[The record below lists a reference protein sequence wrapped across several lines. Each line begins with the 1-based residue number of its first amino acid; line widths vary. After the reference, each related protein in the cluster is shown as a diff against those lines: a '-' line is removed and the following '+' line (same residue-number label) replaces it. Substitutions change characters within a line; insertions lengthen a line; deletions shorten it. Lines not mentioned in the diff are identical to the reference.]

1 MSTSGGAAQ
10 HLPTPTA
17 TMDTLAT
24 TSTATTIVP
33 ALIPP
38 ETPHTVPITPRSR
51 LFSSR
56 MQYRS
61 RPVTVAVDPVSL
73 VISECIAITSA
84 IQKHARSPHSSVS
97 AILGGSPNLIQL
109 VPPRNGTGSAGRQ
122 SETDG
127 AGGDGAASDLAA
139 SRWGLRGKKGKSLA
153 DNPLISGFGRL
164 RAELAGVKDIH
175 RFDSLVL
182 LYPFLQI
189 IQTKGTA
196 APVTVLALRA
206 IQKFLAYG
214 FVAPISPR
222 FALAMQSLSAAITH
236 CQFDISDP
244 AQEEVVLLMILHLME
259 DMLSGPGGDILSDES
274 VCDMMGRGLTI
285 CSRPRFSEVLRR
297 TAEASMVRMVQI
309 IFEDLKHLEVEAGE
323 TLSEGTAGGAEVDNI
338 RMETGASGTEDVGHI
353 KEEALVSA
361 EAAAQVAEVAETLEE
376 VKAALGPE
384 DEVLPLSA
392 NPRPSSSSEKVS
404 SSTTDAPAIPEDG
417 RPSTSSATEMSTES
431 FDLRPYSLPSIREL
445 FRVLV
450 SFLEPHDKRYPDQ
463 MRVMALRI
471 IHVALE
477 VAGPSIARH
486 PALAAIA
493 EDQLCC
499 SLFQLVRSDNM
510 AVLQEALI
518 VASTLLSTCRGVLK
532 LQQELYLSYLVAC
545 LHPAVEIPREPGID
559 PSLYSGIPQAPK
571 LVKPPPSQQGSGR
584 STPVP
589 VKDRQKLG
597 LEGGARKPDARQAM
611 VENIGVLARMP
622 TFMVDLFVNYD
633 CDEDRADL
641 CEDMI
646 GLLSRNALPD
656 SATWSTTSVPPLCLD
671 ALLRFIQYIAE
682 RLDQTPEIEGY
693 PDPEILREKRRRK
706 KLITKGMNK
715 FNESPKGGLA
725 YLQEKGL
732 LRDCTDPVEVAN
744 FLGRT
749 TRVDKKVL
757 GDFLT
762 KKGNESILDAFMDQF
777 DFTGK
782 RVDEALRILLGTFR
796 LPGESALIERIV
808 SSFAEKYCSSSVPE
822 GVADKDAVFILSY
835 AIIMLNTDQHSPT
848 LKNQSRMQY
857 VDFARNLRGVN
868 GGQDFATEYLQ
879 AIFNEIKS
887 NEIILPSEHDNKHAF
902 DYAWKEMLMK
912 TESSGPLVL
921 CDTNIYDADMFAT
934 TWNAIVSC
942 LFFVFMSATDDTVY
956 ARVITGFDECARIA
970 TKYGNSE
977 ALDEIVYRLSYI
989 STLSS
994 EALSNTTLNTEVQV
1008 GENSVMVSELAVKF
1022 GRDVRPQLATLVL
1035 FRVVTGS
1042 EHVIR
1047 KSWKHIIRI
1056 WLNLFVNSLI
1066 PPFFSAEADHL
1077 SLPPIPLQPPSQVI
1091 DRAAKQNETGFF
1103 SAFTSYIS
1111 SYAADDPPEPSDEE
1125 LESTLCTVDC
1135 VNQCHMGDVFANVA
1149 TLPSHSL
1156 ESLVDALLAQIPEDN
1171 GLTVITVKTENIAQP
1186 PNGQKPRQPTAV
1198 YDPGLVYILEF
1209 CTILA
1214 LRDENTIEALG
1225 KRVVEAMQEI
1235 LRDVPRYHPVLIER
1249 ATYYLFNLLKAS
1261 YDFDYVRVPILLH
1274 TVSSFPNDTLTKT
1287 SGLVLRGLKLCIEK
1301 PCPLRNE
1308 IMTSPDFWVILQTLA
1323 THSDSAP
1330 IVFEILESGV
1340 SGTPSAIMADNYES
1354 SLALLNEFASMASIG
1369 AVAEQ
1374 KNDRKGGRKSRPVK
1388 QEKPSENAVVERGI
1402 KALNSIYR
1410 LTERIPHLM
1419 KQSHLESNEAWS
1431 AYWLPIFQAL
1441 TTQCTN
1447 PCREIR
1453 HLAFSSLQRTL
1464 LSPELTSSDH
1474 SEWTAIFGEVLFP
1487 LILRL
1492 LKPEVFSSD
1501 RDGMSETRVQAA
1513 SLLSKVFLQYLV
1525 KLSEWDGMLDLWLKI
1540 IEIMDRLMNS
1550 GQGDSLEEAVPENL
1564 KNVLLIMSSNGYLVP
1579 PSKNPERE
1587 ELWNETWKR
1596 IDRFLPGLKKDLELD
1611 VGVEEVPPQVQPQE
1625 EKQEVKVGEEKQ
1637 EKEEK
1642 GEK

>member
-1 MSTSGGAAQ
+1 MSRDAHLAA
-10 HLPTPTA
+10 PMDPAVATA
-17 TMDTLAT
+17 PG
-24 TSTATTIVP
+24 TST
-33 ALIPP
+33 
-38 ETPHTVPITPRSR
+38 PRR
-51 LFSSR
+51 NPLFSSR

-61 RPVTVAVDPVSL
+61 RPVSVAVDPVSL
-73 VISECIAITSA
+73 VMSECIAITSA
-84 IQKHARSPHSSVS
+84 IQKYARSPHSSVS

-109 VPPRNGTGSAGRQ
+109 VPPGPSGRRHQKSAAGP
-122 SETDG
+122 EPDG
-127 AGGDGAASDLAA
+127 AGDLAA
-139 SRWGLRGKKGKSLA
+139 NRWGLRGKKGKSMQ

-164 RAELAGVKDIH
+164 RQELAGVKDIH

-189 IQTKGTA
+189 IQAKGTA
-196 APVTVLALRA
+196 APVTILALRA

-214 FVAPISPR
+214 FVSPASPR

-236 CQFDISDP
+236 CQFDISDS

-259 DMLSGPGGDILSDES
+259 DMMSGPGGDILSDES

-309 IFEDLKHLEVEAGE
+309 IFEDLKHLELEAGDE
-323 TLSEGTAGGAEVDNI
+323 T
-338 RMETGASGTEDVGHI
+338 
-353 KEEALVSA
+353 EALDRQTSRDMDSVTMDPAANGTDVPAVRPDVTDGGLPGEAAESSA
-361 EAAAQVAEVAETLEE
+361 E
-376 VKAALGPE
+376 
-384 DEVLPLSA
+384 
-392 NPRPSSSSEKVS
+392 PRPSSRSEREGS
-404 SSTTDAPAIPEDG
+404 GSETSRSASADDG
-417 RPSTSSATEMSTES
+417 RPSTSSATESAAS
-431 FDLRPYSLPSIREL
+431 VDLRPYSLPSIREL

-450 SFLEPHDKRYPDQ
+450 SFLDPHDRKHPDQ

-486 PALAAIA
+486 PALASIA

-499 SLFQLVRSDNM
+499 YLFQLVRSDNM
-510 AVLQEALI
+510 AILQESLI

-559 PSLYSGIPQAPK
+559 PSLYSGIPQSPK
-571 LVKPPPSQQGSGR
+571 LVKLSPTQPGSGR

-622 TFMVDLFVNYD
+622 TFMAELFVNYD

-641 CEDMI
+641 CEDLI

-671 ALLRFIQYIAE
+671 ALLRFIQFIAE
-682 RLDQTPEIEGY
+682 RLDQTPETEGY
-693 PDPEILREKRRRK
+693 PDPAMLREKRRRK
-706 KLITKGMNK
+706 KLIIKGTTK

-725 YLQEKGL
+725 YLHEKGIIENV
-732 LRDCTDPVEVAN
+732 TDPLCVAK
-744 FLGRT
+744 FLKGTSRIN
-749 TRVDKKVL
+749 KKVL
-757 GDFLT
+757 GDFLS
-762 KKGNESILDAFMDQF
+762 KKGNEAILDAFIDQF

-782 RVDEALRILLGTFR
+782 RVDEALRMLLETFR
-796 LPGESALIERIV
+796 LPGESPLIERIV
-808 SSFAEKYCSSSVPE
+808 SSFAGKYCSSSVPE
-822 GVADKDAVFILSY
+822 GVADKDSVFILTY
-835 AIIMLNTDQHSPT
+835 AIIMLNTDQHTPQ
-848 LKNQSRMQY
+848 LKNQARMKFE
-857 VDFARNLRGVN
+857 DFARNLRGQN
-868 GGQDFATEYLQ
+868 GGQDFPTEYLQ
-879 AIFNEIKS
+879 DIFDTIKT
-887 NEIILPSEHDNKHAF
+887 NEIILPDEHDNKHAF
-902 DYAWKEMLMK
+902 DYAWKELLLK
-912 TESSGPLVL
+912 TEAAGPLVL

-934 TWNAIVSC
+934 TWNPIVSC

-994 EALSNTTLNTEVQV
+994 ETLSNTSLNTEVQV

-1047 KSWKHIIRI
+1047 KSWKYVIRI

-1066 PPFFSAEADHL
+1066 PSFFSTEADKL
-1077 SLPPIPLQPPSQVI
+1077 ALPPIPLQPPSQVI
-1091 DRAAKQNETGFF
+1091 DRGSKQSETGFF

-1149 TLPSHSL
+1149 QLPSHNL
-1156 ESLVDALLAQIPEDN
+1156 EVLVDTLLGHIPEDN
-1171 GLTVITVKTENIAQP
+1171 GSSVITVKADNIP
-1186 PNGQKPRQPTAV
+1186 PSQTNGQQSRQSNAI
-1198 YDPGLVYILEF
+1198 YDPALVYILEF
-1209 CTILA
+1209 CTVLA
-1214 LRDENTIEALG
+1214 LRDDSTVERLG
-1225 KRVVEAMQEI
+1225 RRVVEAIQAI
-1235 LRDVPRYHPVLIER
+1235 LRDVPQYHPILIER
-1249 ATYYLFNLLKAS
+1249 ATFYLFNLLQAS
-1261 YDFDYVRVPILLH
+1261 YDYDYVRVPVLLH
-1274 TVSSFPNDTLTKT
+1274 TLSSFPKDTLVKAA
-1287 SGLVLRGLKLCIEK
+1287 GLVLRGLKLCTEK

-1323 THSDSAP
+1323 TNADAAP
-1330 IVFEILESGV
+1330 GVFEILESGV
-1340 SGTPSAIMADNYES
+1340 STTPSAIMADNYEAA
-1354 SLALLNEFASMASIG
+1354 LGLLNEFASMASIG

-1374 KNDRKGGRKSRPVK
+1374 KNDRKLGRKGARPIK
-1388 QEKPSENAVVERGI
+1388 QEKPSENAVVERGV
-1402 KALNSIYR
+1402 KALNSISR
-1410 LTERIPHLM
+1410 MTTRIPHLM
-1419 KQSHLESNEAWS
+1419 QQSHLESSEAWS
-1431 AYWLPIFQAL
+1431 AYWLPVFQAL

-1453 HLAFSSLQRTL
+1453 QLAFSLLQRTL
-1464 LSPELTSSDH
+1464 LSPELRSAEEEH

-1525 KLSEWDGMLDLWLKI
+1525 VLSKWEGMLDLWVKI

-1579 PSKNPERE
+1579 PSKDQTKE

-1596 IDRFLPGLKKDLELD
+1596 IDRFLPNLRADLAL
-1611 VGVEEVPPQVQPQE
+1611 EEEPV
-1625 EKQEVKVGEEKQ
+1625 
-1637 EKEEK
+1637 KEEEPPK
-1642 GEK
+1642 SAGLLPATGEGGTVVEV

>member
-1 MSTSGGAAQ
+1 MSHDAQLAAPPAMDNTAIASVPGTP
-10 HLPTPTA
+10 LPRRGPV
-17 TMDTLAT
+17 L
-24 TSTATTIVP
+24 
-33 ALIPP
+33 
-38 ETPHTVPITPRSR
+38 
-51 LFSSR
+51 SSR

-61 RPVTVAVDPVSL
+61 RPVSVAVDPVSL

-109 VPPRNGTGSAGRQ
+109 VPPSGSSGSRNRKSSSSGADPV
-122 SETDG
+122 TDG
-127 AGGDGAASDLAA
+127 TNDLATT
-139 SRWGLRGKKGKSLA
+139 RWGLRGKKGKSLA

-164 RAELAGVKDIH
+164 RQELAGVKDIH

-189 IQTKGTA
+189 IQAKGTA

-309 IFEDLKHLEVEAGE
+309 IFEDLKHLEVEAGDE
-323 TLSEGTAGGAEVDNI
+323 S
-338 RMETGASGTEDVGHI
+338 
-353 KEEALVSA
+353 EALDRQTSEAMDNLKMDPAANGTDIPEKKEGEREATAEPA
-361 EAAAQVAEVAETLEE
+361 EATEPTGVAEATEATEAGRLLQAQAQDVVE
-376 VKAALGPE
+376 AA
-384 DEVLPLSA
+384 
-392 NPRPSSSSEKVS
+392 RTSSSSEQT
-404 SSTTDAPAIPEDG
+404 SSTAEPATVPEAG
-417 RPSTSSATEMSTES
+417 RPSTSSTTEASVES
-431 FDLRPYSLPSIREL
+431 FDLRPYSLPSVREL

-450 SFLEPHDKRYPDQ
+450 SFLDPHDRRHPDQ

-499 SLFQLVRSDNM
+499 YLFQLVRSDNM

-518 VASTLLSTCRGVLK
+518 VASTLLSTCRTVLK

-559 PSLYSGIPQAPK
+559 PSLYSGIPQSPK
-571 LVKPPPSQQGSGR
+571 LVKPPPSQQSSGR

-611 VENIGVLARMP
+611 VENIGVLTRMP

-682 RLDQTPEIEGY
+682 RLDQFPETEGY
-693 PDPEILREKRRRK
+693 PDPEVLRERRRRK
-706 KLITKGMNK
+706 KLIIKGTNK
-715 FNESPKGGLA
+715 FNENPKGGLA

-732 LRDCTDPVEVAN
+732 IADASDPVGVAQ
-744 FLGRT
+744 FLAGT
-749 TRVDKKVL
+749 SRVNKKQL
-757 GDFLT
+757 GEFLT
-762 KKGNESILDAFMDQF
+762 KRGNEKILDAFMDQF
-777 DFTGK
+777 DFAGK
-782 RVDEALRILLGTFR
+782 RADEALRTLLGTFR
-796 LPGESALIERIV
+796 LPGEAPLIERVVV
-808 SSFAEKYCSSSVPE
+808 SFSSKYYESSPE
-822 GVADKDAVFILSY
+822 NVADKDSVYVLSY
-835 AIIMLNTDQHSPT
+835 AIIMLNTDQHNPT
-848 LKNQSRMQY
+848 IKNGTRMDY
-857 VDFARNLRGVN
+857 PAFARNLRGVN
-868 GGQDFATEYLQ
+868 GGKDFAPEYLE
-879 AIFNEIKS
+879 AIFNAIKT

-902 DYAWKEMLMK
+902 DYAWKELLLK
-912 TESSGPLVL
+912 SEAAGPQVL

-977 ALDEIVYRLSYI
+977 ALDEIIYRLSYI

-994 EALSNTTLNTEVQV
+994 ETLSNTSLNTEVQV
-1008 GENSVMVSELAVKF
+1008 GDNSVMVSELAVKF

-1042 EHVIR
+1042 EHVIK

-1066 PPFFSAEADHL
+1066 PPFFSTEADKL

-1091 DRAAKQNETGFF
+1091 DRGAKQNETGFF

-1149 TLPSHSL
+1149 SLPSHSL
-1156 ESLVDALLAQIPEDN
+1156 EALVDALLAQIPEDN
-1171 GLTVITVKTENIAQP
+1171 GSTVITVKADNIPAP
-1186 PNGQKPRQPTAV
+1186 ANGQKPRQSTAL

-1209 CTILA
+1209 CTMLA
-1214 LRDENTIEALG
+1214 LRDSTTTEVLG
-1225 KRVVEAMQEI
+1225 KRVVEAIQEI

-1249 ATYYLFNLLKAS
+1249 ATFYLFNLLQAS
-1261 YDFDYVRVPILLH
+1261 YDFDYVRPPILLH
-1274 TVSSFPNDTLTKT
+1274 TVSSFPKETLIKT

-1308 IMTSPDFWVILQTLA
+1308 IMTSPDFWVILQSLA
-1323 THSDSAP
+1323 AHPDSAP
-1330 IVFEILESGV
+1330 VVFEIIESGV
-1340 SGTPSAIMADNYES
+1340 SSTPSAIMADNYEAT
-1354 SLALLNEFASMASIG
+1354 LTLLDEFATMAKVG

-1374 KNDRKGGRKSRPVK
+1374 KNDRKGGRKGRPVK

-1402 KALNSIYR
+1402 KAINNISK
-1410 LTERIPHLM
+1410 LTARIPHLM
-1419 KQSHLESNEAWS
+1419 KGSHLESSEAWS

-1441 TTQCTN
+1441 TRQCTN
-1447 PCREIR
+1447 PCREVR

-1464 LSPELTSSDH
+1464 LSPELTTSDH
-1474 SEWTAIFGEVLFP
+1474 EEWTAIFGEVLFP
-1487 LILRL
+1487 LILTL

-1525 KLSEWDGMLDLWLKI
+1525 ILSEWDGMLDLWLKI

-1579 PSKNPERE
+1579 PQRNPERE

-1596 IDRFLPGLKKDLELD
+1596 IDRFLPNLRADLALD
-1611 VGVEEVPPQVQPQE
+1611 VPVEEQTREANVPKKSVEVAAAVAEPARQDGQEQQKETTVQ
-1625 EKQEVKVGEEKQ
+1625 G
-1637 EKEEK
+1637 
-1642 GEK
+1642 

>member
-1 MSTSGGAAQ
+1 MSGHAQLAA
-10 HLPTPTA
+10 PMEAPV
-17 TMDTLAT
+17 
-24 TSTATTIVP
+24 SP
-33 ALIPP
+33 ALG
-38 ETPHTVPITPRSR
+38 TPSARRNP
-51 LFSSR
+51 LLSSR

-61 RPVTVAVDPVSL
+61 RPVSVAVDPVSL

-109 VPPRNGTGSAGRQ
+109 VPPGPGTRHRKSASGAH
-122 SETDG
+122 TDG
-127 AGGDGAASDLAA
+127 AGDLAA
-139 SRWGLRGKKGKSLA
+139 NRWGLRGKKGKSMQ
-153 DNPLISGFGRL
+153 DNPLISGFGKL
-164 RAELAGVKDIH
+164 RQELAGVKDIH

-189 IQTKGTA
+189 IQAKGTA
-196 APVTVLALRA
+196 APVTILALRA

-214 FVAPISPR
+214 FVAPMSPR

-274 VCDMMGRGLTI
+274 ICDMMGRGLTI

-309 IFEDLKHLEVEAGE
+309 IFEDLKHLEEEAGE
-323 TLSEGTAGGAEVDNI
+323 ES
-338 RMETGASGTEDVGHI
+338 
-353 KEEALVSA
+353 EALDRQTNGDMDTVNMDPATNGTDVPAIAAQAA
-361 EAAAQVAEVAETLEE
+361 EAGESSQAA
-376 VKAALGPE
+376 E
-384 DEVLPLSA
+384 DPVEA
-392 NPRPSSSSEKVS
+392 RPSSSSEKPS
-404 SSTTDAPAIPEDG
+404 SSSETPRSPSADVG
-417 RPSTSSATEMSTES
+417 RPSTSSATESAAS
-431 FDLRPYSLPSIREL
+431 VDLRPYSLPSIREL

-450 SFLEPHDKRYPDQ
+450 SFLDPHDRRHPDQ

-486 PALAAIA
+486 PALATIA

-499 SLFQLVRSDNM
+499 YLFQLVRSDNM

-518 VASTLLSTCRGVLK
+518 VAATLLSTCRGVLK

-559 PSLYSGIPQAPK
+559 PSLYSGIPQSPK
-571 LVKPPPSQQGSGR
+571 LVKPPASQANSGR

-611 VENIGVLARMP
+611 VENIGVLARMS
-622 TFMVDLFVNYD
+622 TFMVELFVNYD

-641 CEDMI
+641 CEDLI

-671 ALLRFIQYIAE
+671 ALLRFIQFIAE
-682 RLDQTPEIEGY
+682 RLDQTPETEGY
-693 PDPEILREKRRRK
+693 PDPDMLRERRRRK
-706 KLITKGMNK
+706 RLIIKGTNM
-715 FNESPKGGLA
+715 FNENPKGGLA
-725 YLQEKGL
+725 YLQEKGVIENAA
-732 LRDCTDPVEVAN
+732 DPLCVAK
-744 FLGRT
+744 FLKGTSRIN
-749 TRVDKKVL
+749 KKIL
-757 GDFLT
+757 GEFLS
-762 KKGNESILDAFMDQF
+762 KKGNEAILDAFIDQF

-782 RVDEALRILLGTFR
+782 RVDEALRALLETFR
-796 LPGESALIERIV
+796 LPGESPLIERIV
-808 SSFAEKYCSSSVPE
+808 NSFADKYCSSSVPE
-822 GVADKDAVFILSY
+822 GITNKDAVFILTY
-835 AIIMLNTDQHSPT
+835 AIIMLNTDQHNPQV
-848 LKNQSRMQY
+848 KNQARMKFE
-857 VDFARNLRGVN
+857 DFSRNLRGQN
-868 GGQDFATEYLQ
+868 GGEDFPPEYLQ
-879 AIFNEIKS
+879 DIFDAIKT
-887 NEIILPSEHDNKHAF
+887 NEIILPDEHDNKHAF
-902 DYAWKEMLMK
+902 DYAWKELLLK
-912 TESSGPLVL
+912 TEAAGPLVM

-934 TWNAIVSC
+934 TWNPIVSC

-977 ALDEIVYRLSYI
+977 ALDEIIYRLSYI
-989 STLSS
+989 STLGS
-994 EALSNTTLNTEVQV
+994 EALSNTSLNTEVQV
-1008 GENSVMVSELAVKF
+1008 GENSVMVSELAVRF

-1042 EHVIR
+1042 EHVIK

-1066 PPFFSAEADHL
+1066 PSFFSTEADKL
-1077 SLPPIPLQPPSQVI
+1077 ALPPIPLQPPSQVI
-1091 DRAAKQNETGFF
+1091 DRGAKQNESGLFA
-1103 SAFTSYIS
+1103 AFTSYIS

-1135 VNQCHMGDVFANVA
+1135 VNQCHMGDVFANIA
-1149 TLPSHSL
+1149 LLPSHSL
-1156 ESLVDALLAQIPEDN
+1156 EALVDTLLEQIPEDV
-1171 GLTVITVKTENIAQP
+1171 GSTVITVKTENIPPSQ
-1186 PNGQKPRQPTAV
+1186 PNGQKPRQSSAV
-1198 YDPGLVYILEF
+1198 YNPALVYILEF
-1209 CTILA
+1209 CTVLA
-1214 LRDENTIEALG
+1214 LRDDSTIELLG
-1225 KRVVEAMQEI
+1225 KRVVEAVQAI
-1235 LRDVPRYHPVLIER
+1235 LRDVSRYHPILIER
-1249 ATYYLFNLLKAS
+1249 ATFYLFNLLQAS
-1261 YDFDYVRVPILLH
+1261 YDFDYVRVPVLLH
-1274 TVSSFPNDTLTKT
+1274 TVSSFPNDTLLKA
-1287 SGLVLRGLKLCIEK
+1287 SGLILRGLKICTEK

-1323 THSDSAP
+1323 ANPDSAP
-1330 IVFEILESGV
+1330 AVFEILESGV
-1340 SGTPSAIMADNYES
+1340 SGTPSAIMADNYEAA
-1354 SLALLNEFASMASIG
+1354 LALLNEFASMASVG

-1374 KNDRKGGRKSRPVK
+1374 KNDRKQGRKGGKGGRAVK
-1388 QEKPSENAVVERGI
+1388 QEKPSENAVVERGV
-1402 KALNSIYR
+1402 KALNNIYR
-1410 LTERIPHLM
+1410 MTARIPHLM
-1419 KQSHLESNEAWS
+1419 KQSHLESSEAWS
-1431 AYWLPIFQAL
+1431 AYWLPVFQAL

-1453 HLAFSSLQRTL
+1453 HLAFSSLQRSL
-1464 LSPELTSSDH
+1464 LSPELTSGDEEH
-1474 SEWTAIFGEVLFP
+1474 REWTAIFSEVLFP

-1525 KLSEWDGMLDLWLKI
+1525 MLSEWDGMLDLWLKI

-1564 KNVLLIMSSNGYLVP
+1564 KNVLLIMSTNGYLVP
-1579 PSKNPERE
+1579 PSQNPARE

-1596 IDRFLPGLKKDLELD
+1596 IDRFLPNLRADLALDEPEPVKAEEPPKSAGLPPAAEEEQAKTEE
-1611 VGVEEVPPQVQPQE
+1611 GV
-1625 EKQEVKVGEEKQ
+1625 
-1637 EKEEK
+1637 
-1642 GEK
+1642 